1 MTVMDLFR
9 SSTLNIMRSVIPG
22 VPCPETLLVVVMSNG
37 GYLLVGYPQGGPTAY
52 VDGHDAGPLSQALR
66 AAFESFTS
74 HG

>member
-1 MTVMDLFR
+1 MDLFR
-9 SSTLNIMRSVIPG
+9 SSTLSIIRSVIPG

-37 GYLLVGYPQGGPTAY
+37 GYLLVGYPRGCPTAY
-52 VDGHDAGPLSQALR
+52 VAGPDAGPLSQALR